1 MGRRVLAMIHFG
13 KLCDS
18 WGQSVFAGVDNSIS
32 VQLQDSIVY
41 RVEQNSSTDLFF
53 LMGKREESCFSQTY
67 NVNNAT

>member
-1 MGRRVLAMIHFG
+1 MIHFG

-18 WGQSVFAGVDNSIS
+18 WGQSVFAGFDNSIS

-53 LMGKREESCFSQTY
+53 FNGQAGRKLFFP
-67 NVNNAT
+67 NL

>member
-1 MGRRVLAMIHFG
+1 MIHFG

-53 LMGKREESCFSQTY
+53 FNGQ
-67 NVNNAT
+67 V